1 MSDRRPPLD
10 MDGPADLPAH
20 VAERERPEGTTS
32 GCHQGRVKPK
42 RVYEWICQYCN
53 MPFKTTEYSQRYCK
67 RSHRQRAYEQRKAER
82 DAQTENAPQV

>member
-1 MSDRRPPLD
+1 
-10 MDGPADLPAH
+10 
-20 VAERERPEGTTS
+20 
-32 GCHQGRVKPK
+32 
-42 RVYEWICQYCN
+42 